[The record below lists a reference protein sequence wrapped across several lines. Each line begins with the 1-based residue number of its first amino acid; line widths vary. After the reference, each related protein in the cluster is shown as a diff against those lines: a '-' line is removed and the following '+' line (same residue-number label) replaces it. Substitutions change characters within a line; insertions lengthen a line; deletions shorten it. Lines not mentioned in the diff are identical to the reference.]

1 MSPDQFEQVQITL
14 SLPDARQ
21 LFTLLGTTD
30 QFPDVL
36 AELARA
42 LDEEEEPA

>member
-1 MSPDQFEQVQITL
+1 MSPAQFEQVQITL
-14 SLPDARQ
+14 SVPDAEQ
-21 LFTLLGTTD
+21 LFALLGTTD

-42 LDEEEEPA
+42 LDKEEPA